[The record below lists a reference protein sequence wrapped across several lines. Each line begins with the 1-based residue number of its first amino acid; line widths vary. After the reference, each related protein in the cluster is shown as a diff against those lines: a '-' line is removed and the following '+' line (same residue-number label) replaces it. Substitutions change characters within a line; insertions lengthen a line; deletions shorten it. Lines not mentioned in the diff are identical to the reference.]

1 MNPENSESSPSVVVL
16 GGTRTFR
23 DLAQAYA
30 GLSGWRRVEEL
41 DSSSLKTAADWA
53 AWRRWVAEELLGTTR
68 SGERILVLADRD
80 RELESWTRRVMRAGR
95 KVEVPLA
102 GLPPEERLMRLHHWI
117 ALKEA
122 EARITPSPN
131 AVRTPRQAF
140 ERLVRVLFEKHPGAG
155 RAENRFQREGRR
167 A

>member
-1 MNPENSESSPSVVVL
+1 MNSESAPSVVVL
-16 GGTRTFR
+16 GGTRAFKN
-23 DLAQAYA
+23 LARAYA
-30 GLSGWRRVEEL
+30 GLSGWKRVEEL
-41 DSSSLKTAADWA
+41 DSSSLKSASDWA
-53 AWRRWVAEELLGTTR
+53 AWRRRVAEELLGTTR

-102 GLPPEERLMRLHHWI
+102 GLPPEGKLLKLNHWI

-122 EARITPSPN
+122 EARITPGPN
-131 AVRTPRQAF
+131 AVRTPRRVF
-140 ERLVRVLFEKHPGAG
+140 DRLVRVLLKKHPGAG
-155 RAENRFQREGRR
+155 RAENQIRREGRR